1 MWGVNHPPHLTFK
14 LRVIV
19 RTICSSEQ
27 HHIPKVAFWDMYVF
41 QSLSEKLKE
50 AEEQDELTTMI
61 FSKNT
66 LMANDILYCK
76 EDDTGSRVQCFES

>member
-1 MWGVNHPPHLTFK
+1 
-14 LRVIV
+14 
-19 RTICSSEQ
+19 
-27 HHIPKVAFWDMYVF
+27 MYVF

-50 AEEQDELTTMI
+50 AEGQDELTTII

-76 EDDTGSRVQCFES
+76 EDDTGSRVQQFES